1 MKIPRNFDRWMFDYK
16 EGNLSQSEMDYLD
29 SVIEQNPQH
38 SADVEAWDNAYITSK
53 ITTYPGINNLQ
64 KASKTPAILAWSGSI
79 ASVLVVSLLSILY
92 FNDSNL
98 YKTRNSSF
106 LIDKFEYQDTEK
118 SSILLFD
125 SFSENQSPNKN
136 ISEINKTINIM
147 SPSIDDNKPN
157 KNIVLHTDEN
167 LSSNV
172 EKSYSKNSN
181 VNTTLIKGE
190 INKIDN
196 ESNKHTASYK
206 NNPKFSNRSYDFTKQ
221 SKSNY
226 GSIGYKLKKVFKK
239 IEKMSGY
246 PVGLINLHDPE
257 INIPNSNILAINSSF
272 AGGFGTP
279 RFETKYRN
287 QWLGKDN
294 NIQTMNL
301 SFDTYAKSLKGGIG
315 VYFNR
320 EDINNGA
327 LTNNNI
333 NLIYSPKFKLN
344 NKLLFEP
351 SVKFTMGLMQL
362 NSNKLVNNSVL
373 EIENGRQIAFNNV
386 DEIGAA
392 NNFWYKDISTGFLL
406 NHEKFYIGLN
416 ASNLGKHNQDI
427 FGENINSTIR
437 FEAIA
442 GADYQSRNKKMTLSP
457 FINYNIQNNI
467 QNAWAGLNIKY
478 NWLMISGAYSI
489 DNDFSLSLGTKFK
502 TFRVLYQYDMTTSYL
517 MNNKFGSHTLGL
529 RINTK
534 QKNRR

>member
-1 MKIPRNFDRWMFDYK
+1 MFDYK

-38 SADVEAWDNAYITSK
+38 SADVEAWDNAYVTSK
-53 ITTYPGINNLQ
+53 TTTYPGVNNLQ
-64 KASKTPAILAWSGSI
+64 KTSKAPAILGWSGSI
-79 ASVLVVSLLSILY
+79 ASVFIIGLLSVLS
-92 FNDSNL
+92 FNNSNL
-98 YKTRNSSF
+98 YKVRNSSF
-106 LIDKFEYQDTEK
+106 
-118 SSILLFD
+118 SINEF
-125 SFSENQSPNKN
+125 ENQNNDEKTNSLLNTLSVSNSFNNITQSFNNSLNESSALNQITDINPTTSNEFSNSVNNNN
-136 ISEINKTINIM
+136 ISANFEGA
-147 SPSIDDNKPN
+147 P
-157 KNIVLHTDEN
+157 
-167 LSSNV
+167 
-172 EKSYSKNSN
+172 SKNSN
-181 VNTTLIKGE
+181 INKTLIESE
-190 INKIDN
+190 INKID
-196 ESNKHTASYK
+196 EPSDKHIATYQ
-206 NNPKFSNRSYDFTKQ
+206 NNPKFNNTEYDFSKS

-287 QWLGKDN
+287 QWLGQDN
-294 NIQTMNL
+294 NIQSMNL

-320 EDINNGA
+320 EDINNGT

-344 NKLLFEP
+344 SNLLFEP

-362 NSNKLVNNSVL
+362 NSSNLENNSTL
-373 EIENGRQIAFNNV
+373 EIENGRQITFNNI
-386 DEIGAA
+386 DEIGTA
-392 NNFWYKDISTGFLL
+392 NNFWYKDVSAGFIL
-406 NHEKFYIGLN
+406 NHEKFYIGMN

-427 FGENINSTIR
+427 FGINEKSSIR

-457 FINYNIQNNI
+457 FVNYNYQNNI
-467 QNAWAGLNIKY
+467 KNAWAGLNIKY
-478 NWLMISGAYSI
+478 NWLVVGGAYSI
-489 DNDFSLSLGTKFK
+489 DNDFSLSLGAKFK
-502 TFRVLYQYDMTTSYL
+502 TFRLLYQYDRTTSYL
-517 MNNKFGSHTLGL
+517 MNDKFSSHTIGL